1 MPRQKPAITFG
12 PDIDADTEVVVVDG
26 KRMSNADFDEWA
38 QHLENRDRSN
48 DHIPSH
54 LANLIQGRKSLSG
67 GGKHSPVVNVRVSE
81 TTRGRL
87 EELAQERGVSVSRVA
102 REAIDAYSAGT
113 G

>member
-38 QHLENRDRSN
+38 QHLENRDRTN
-48 DHIPSH
+48 DRS
-54 LANLIQGRKSLSG
+54 LANLIPGRKSLSG
-67 GGKHSPVVNVRVSE
+67 NGKHSPVVDVRVSE
-81 TTRGRL
+81 STRGRL
-87 EELAQERGVSVSRVA
+87 EELARERGVSVSRVA

>member
-12 PDIDADTEVVVVDG
+12 PDLDLDNEVAIFGGERFTEAACEQLADD
-26 KRMSNADFDEWA
+26 
-38 QHLENRDRSN
+38 LEHRDRSN
-48 DHIPSH
+48 DHIPAH
-54 LANLIQGRKSLSG
+54 LANLNPGRKSLSG
-67 GGKHSPVVNVRVSE
+67 NGKHSPVVNVRVSE

-102 REAIDAYSAGT
+102 REAIDAYIANT

>member
-1 MPRQKPAITFG
+1 MPRQKPTITFG
-12 PDIDADTEVVVVDG
+12 PDLDLDKEVVYLGDE
-26 KRMSNADFDEWA
+26 RFTEETADRLAE
-38 QHLENRDRSN
+38 HLENRDRSN
-48 DHIPSH
+48 DHIPAR
-54 LANLIQGRKSLSG
+54 LANLIPGRKSLSG

-102 REAIDAYSAGT
+102 REAIDAYIAGT